1 MALMKPQ
8 DVVGKE
14 FINQHVGVE
23 CGTVRPVLDQEG
35 VRADAATIVPQVAH
49 TDPRT
54 RAAEE
59 GTGTLR
65 CASAWAQEAF
75 RKGHAD

>member
-1 MALMKPQ
+1 MALTKPQ
-8 DVVGKE
+8 DIVGKE

-35 VRADAATIVPQVAH
+35 VRADAATGVPHVAH
-49 TDPRT
+49 SDPGTRT
-54 RAAEE
+54 AAK

-65 CASAWAQEAF
+65 RACARPKEAF